1 MEVNRKND
9 IARNLKSARQKLLNI
24 GTRNRL
30 IHVNRANQRS
40 NQLNVINEQS
50 DDIFSILR
58 TNNKRMS
65 FKAMGKDKEDEDDEI
80 ELALDEEDLQHDPD
94 RLTDNLIETPL
105 GPETLAR
112 RLLRIAGA
120 AKTAEE
126 EQGINI
132 LYLAIGFLRWYE
144 SPSSNTKREAPL
156 ILLPTQ
162 LVRNDRTS
170 TYDIRCRDDDI
181 ATNLSLSARL
191 KHDFGI
197 ALPEIEEDENWTPS
211 DYLSQVD
218 EAIST
223 HVRWSVES
231 DAMQVGLFS
240 FAKLLMHRD
249 LDPTTWPEDA
259 FTANP
264 LLQGLLKDGFPED
277 VPLFTPE
284 DKLDEKLDPAEIIQV
299 IDADASQTKVIEE
312 VRRGSSLVVQGPP
325 GTGKS
330 QTITNII
337 AAAAHD
343 GKTVLFVAEKMAA
356 LSVVR
361 NRLEKSGLRDICLE
375 LHSRSANKKALT
387 QELGRTLEA
396 SSKSK
401 PAEVDPS
408 QLRAARDGLN
418 RIAELLHTHIPGV
431 GDTPFQA
438 LSTIIGF
445 IGRRVPPP
453 DIPQH
458 GLAQLNHE
466 QRSSVCDAILNYG
479 NSLKRLGKI
488 EEHPFRGTSA
498 IDLQP
503 TDIERLKQE
512 LNTATQNINSLLKR
526 ASGSA
531 KSWHLSEPDTIDEIH
546 VLCDRLKVLSD
557 VPECTKDIIGHLS
570 KAKDTSRLCETLEA
584 GVQWVKEFKVAKD
597 QFTTS
602 AWQTDVASIR
612 PSIVKGQNSFFSR
625 VFGKYRQSCRMLESL
640 VCGQFPKMP
649 KDRLILLDRIAEV
662 QALRKRLTQEEK
674 WIKSILKTEW
684 RGENTPF
691 ERMLTVAK
699 WIDEVKQSGA
709 FSTDKQLERTLETT
723 KELKQTQAELKV
735 EAETCLTKTAA
746 PISRLELDL
755 YEIGLQAP
763 LNTTNLHMTFK
774 IFKRMEKNIKAYSDW
789 AGYQLAKDDIRA
801 GIGAVIF
808 EALTNG
814 DLQIDRAIDEFS
826 YACAEAQWNAV
837 RDSRPEIYKITK
849 LDRHK
854 LVSDFRELELGH
866 IETAKNMVLARHF
879 KQMPK
884 GAVGEMGIIRGQ
896 IGRKRAHKPIRW
908 LMKNAGSMLQRIKPV
923 MLMSPISVAQFIPPG
938 SITFDLLVVD
948 EASQVRPEDALGVI
962 ARAAQIVV
970 VGDEKQLPPTSFFD
984 RLIDNSDE
992 DDEEEDEVMDAFPG
1006 ATAADMESVLSLCE
1020 ARGLRRR
1027 RLEWH
1032 YRSRDP
1038 SLIQVSNAEFYENA
1052 LVLPPSPLQVDKNY
1066 GLKFIKVAGVYAT
1079 RGSGIGRT
1087 GTNRIEAEAICR
1099 AVAKHARDWKDLSL
1113 GVVAF
1118 SKAQADM
1125 ITEVLELDRRKDKE
1139 LDQFLKEGKAEDV
1152 FVKNIEN
1159 VQGDERDV
1167 IFISVGYGPT
1177 EANGRLTSM
1186 RFGPVNLEGGE
1197 RRLNVLFSR
1206 ARVRCAVFASFDPGD
1221 IDLNRVKQVGPGV
1234 LKRFLEFAKTG
1245 QIEAKTPTGLM
1256 AESAFEEDVAQ
1267 TIKSLGYQ
1275 ADPQVGTAGFRIDIG
1290 VRHPDRPGQYFIAVE
1305 CDGASYHSALWARE
1319 RDRLRQDTLENL
1331 GWQFHRIWSTDWYQ
1345 NREQEI
1351 SRLKETLKNTSRSSS
1366 AGIAVTGSNS
1376 KSKIPAAV
1384 PGNPQQPEVINL
1396 EHLVMKAP
1404 TYIRADLQVD
1414 TTLQPHEVSAMALK
1428 RVVIQIVKI
1437 EGPIHREEIA
1447 RRVASAFGFNRAGK
1461 RIIEVTENAI
1471 DSATRQGL
1479 WLKRTGNFISTS
1491 EQLENPPVRDRSAET
1506 GTSSKA
1512 EYLPPTEILAAAEQ
1526 ILNESGEMPVEDLVK
1541 AIARLLGYKRVAWE
1555 VSNTIQNVL
1564 NRR

>member
-1 MEVNRKND
+1 MEVNSKND
-9 IARNLKSARQKLLNI
+9 IAPKLRSAREKLLNI

-30 IHVNRANQRS
+30 IHVNRENQRS
-40 NQLNVINEQS
+40 NQLNVINEQA

-65 FKAMGKDKEDEDDEI
+65 FEAMGKDKEDEDEEI
-80 ELALDEEDLQHDPD
+80 ELALDDEDRQPDPD
-94 RLTDNLIETPL
+94 RFTDNLIETPL

-126 EQGINI
+126 EQGVNI

-191 KHDFGI
+191 KNDFGI
-197 ALPEIEEDENWTPS
+197 VLPEIEEDENWTPS
-211 DYLSQVD
+211 DYFGLVG

-223 HVRWSVES
+223 QSRWSVEP
-231 DAMQVGLFS
+231 DAMQLGLFS
-240 FAKLLMHRD
+240 FAKFLMYRD

-259 FTANP
+259 FTENL
-264 LLQGLLKDGFPED
+264 LLQGLLRDGFQED

-337 AAAAHD
+337 AAAAYD

-356 LSVVR
+356 LSVVH
-361 NRLEKSGLRDICLE
+361 NRLEKSGLKDICLE
-375 LHSRSANKKALT
+375 LHSRSANKKALN
-387 QELGRTLEA
+387 QELARTLEA
-396 SSKSK
+396 SAKSM
-401 PAEVDPS
+401 PAALDPS
-408 QLRAARDGLN
+408 ELREARNKLN
-418 RIAELLHTHIPGV
+418 GIAELLHAYIPGV
-431 GDTPFQA
+431 GSTPFQA

-445 IGRRVPPP
+445 IGRKVPPP

-458 GLAQLNHE
+458 GLVQLDRE
-466 QRSSVCDAILNYG
+466 QRLSVCEAISIYSD
-479 NSLKRLGKI
+479 SLKRIGTVDA
-488 EEHPFRGTSA
+488 HPFRGTSE

-503 TDIERLKQE
+503 TDIDRLKQE
-512 LNTATQNINSLLKR
+512 LNTATQKIDSLLKR
-526 ASGSA
+526 ADSSA
-531 KSWHLSEPDTIDEIH
+531 RSWHLSEPSTIDEMH
-546 VLCDRLKVLSD
+546 VLCDRLKILSD
-557 VPECTKDIIGHLS
+557 VPECTRDVIVHLS
-570 KAKDTSRLCETLEA
+570 KAKDTNRLCETLEA
-584 GVQWVKEFKVAKD
+584 GVQWANEFKTAKD

-602 AWQTDVASIR
+602 AWQADVASIR
-612 PSIVKGQNSFFSR
+612 PAIVKGQKSFVSR
-625 VFGKYRQSCRMLESL
+625 IFGKYRQSCTELESL
-640 VCGQFPKMP
+640 VCGQFPKAP
-649 KDRLILLDRIAEV
+649 KDRLTLLDRIAEI
-662 QALRKRLTQEEK
+662 QALRKRLAQEEQ
-674 WIKSILKTEW
+674 WIKSILREEW

-691 ERMLTVAK
+691 ESLLTVAG
-699 WIDEVKQSGA
+699 WIDSVKQSGA
-709 FSTDKQLERTLETT
+709 FSTEKQLERTLEAA
-723 KELKQTQAELKV
+723 KELKQIQGELKA
-735 EAETCLTKTAA
+735 ETETCLNIITV
-746 PISRLELDL
+746 PISRLKLDV
-755 YEIGLQAP
+755 YEIGLQTS
-763 LNTTNLHMTFK
+763 LNATDLRLTSKT
-774 IFKRMEKNIKAYSDW
+774 FKRMAKHINGYSDW
-789 AGYQLAKDDIRA
+789 ASYQRATDNIRS
-801 GIGAVIF
+801 GGGVVILD
-808 EALTNG
+808 ALTNG
-814 DLQIDRAIDEFS
+814 DLKIDRAVDEFE
-826 YACAEAQWNAV
+826 YACAEAQWNAA
-837 RDSRPEIYKITK
+837 RESMPEIYEIAK

-854 LVSDFRELELGH
+854 LVRNFRDLELSRVK
-866 IETAKNMVLARHF
+866 TTKNMVLARHF
-879 KQMPK
+879 EQIPK
-884 GAVGEMGIIRGQ
+884 GSMGEMGIIRGQ
-896 IGRKRAHKPIRW
+896 IGRKRAHKSIRW
-908 LMKNAGSMLQRIKPV
+908 LMRNAGSMLQRIKPV
-923 MLMSPISVAQFIPPG
+923 LLMSPISVAQFIPPG
-938 SITFDLLVVD
+938 SITFDLLVID

-984 RLIDNSDE
+984 RLVGDAD
-992 DDEEEDEVMDAFPG
+992 DDEEEEGVPDAFLG
-1006 ATAADMESVLSLCE
+1006 ATVADMESVLSLCE

-1038 SLIQVSNAEFYENA
+1038 SLIQVSNAEFYGND
-1052 LVLPPSPLQVDKNY
+1052 LVLPPSPLQLDQNY

-1079 RGSGIGRT
+1079 RGSGLGRT
-1087 GTNRIEAEAICR
+1087 GTNRIEADAICK
-1099 AVAKHARDWKDLSL
+1099 AVAKHAREWNNFSL
-1113 GVVAF
+1113 GIVAF

-1125 ITEVLELDRRKDKE
+1125 ITEVLELERRKDKE
-1139 LDQFLKEGKAEDV
+1139 LDQFLKEGKSEDV

-1167 IFISVGYGPT
+1167 ILISVGYGPN
-1177 EANGRLTSM
+1177 ERNGRLTSM

-1206 ARVRCAVFASFDPGD
+1206 ARVSCVVFASFDPGD
-1221 IDLNRVKQVGPGV
+1221 IDQNRVKQIGPGV

-1245 QIEAKTPTGLM
+1245 QIEAKTPTGL
-1256 AESAFEEDVAQ
+1256 AADSAFEEDVAR
-1267 TIKSLGYQ
+1267 TIESLGYL

-1290 VRHPDRPGQYFIAVE
+1290 VRHRDRPGQYFMAVE

-1331 GWQFHRIWSTDWYQ
+1331 GWQFHRIWSTDWYH

-1351 SRLKETLKNTSRSSS
+1351 SRLKETLKNASRSSS

-1376 KSKIPAAV
+1376 ETAIPV
-1384 PGNPQQPEVINL
+1384 TVSGEPKQPEVINL
-1396 EHLVMKAP
+1396 DHLVMKASP
-1404 TYIRADLQVD
+1404 YIRANFRLK
-1414 TTLQPHEVSAMALK
+1414 TTLQPHEVTVASLEK
-1428 RVVIQIVKI
+1428 VVIEIVTI
-1437 EGPIHREEIA
+1437 EGPVHKEEIA
-1447 RRVASAFGFNRAGK
+1447 RRVANAFGLNRAGM
-1461 RIIEVTENAI
+1461 RIIVATENAI
-1471 DSATRQGL
+1471 DSATRQGASL
-1479 WLKRTGNFISTS
+1479 RNTEDFISTP
-1491 EQLENPPVRDRSAET
+1491 EQLENPPVRDRSEET

-1512 EYLPPTEILAAAEQ
+1512 EYLPPTEILAAAKQ
-1526 ILNESGEMPVEDLVK
+1526 ILNESGEMPVEDLAK

-1555 VSNTIQNVL
+1555 VSTTIQNVL